1 MSPVLKTGLVL
12 GVAVE
17 IWTFIV
23 IALGWHKD
31 PMLLT
36 LFYLVIFIQ
45 AGILIW
51 GLRMTADQGKS
62 YGAQVGAGTA
72 MSSVGAVV
80 IFVGAYL
87 MMTMVFPNYFTE
99 VQEAGRIALQAQGLS
114 QEAIQAQLDAM
125 APMQTPLA
133 NAMTGAIA
141 TVITGLIESLLIAAF
156 VKAKTPPQAPAA

>member
-1 MSPVLKTGLVL
+1 MSPTIKAGLVL
-12 GVAVE
+12 GIAVE
-17 IWTFIV
+17 IWTFLV

-31 PMLLT
+31 PMLLS

-45 AGILIW
+45 AGVLFW
-51 GLRMTADQGKS
+51 GLRMTAAQGKG

-72 MSSVGAVV
+72 MSAIGAVV

-87 MMTMVFPNYFTE
+87 MVTVVFPNYFVE
-99 VQEAGRIALQAQGLS
+99 VQEAGRMALQAQGMS
-114 QEAIQAQLDAM
+114 AEAIQAQMDAM

-141 TVITGLIESLLIAAF
+141 TVITGLIESLILAAF
-156 VKAKTPPQAPAA
+156 VKGSAQPPSAA